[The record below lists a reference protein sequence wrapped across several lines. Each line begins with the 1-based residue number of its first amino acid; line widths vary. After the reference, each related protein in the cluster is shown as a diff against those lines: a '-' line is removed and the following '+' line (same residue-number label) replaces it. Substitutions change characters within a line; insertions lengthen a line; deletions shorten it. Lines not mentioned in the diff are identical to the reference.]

1 MSKRNNICLPVNN
14 STQQATLSHETGIF
28 SCANV
33 ARMLNAIPMG
43 ICECKTDADAKGYV
57 KALAVILSAFV
68 LAAIEEGGAL

>member
-1 MSKRNNICLPVNN
+1 MLKQQNICLPVNN

-28 SCANV
+28 SWANV

-43 ICECKTDADAKGYV
+43 ICECKTEADAKGYV

-68 LAAIEEGGAL
+68 LAAIEEGGVL